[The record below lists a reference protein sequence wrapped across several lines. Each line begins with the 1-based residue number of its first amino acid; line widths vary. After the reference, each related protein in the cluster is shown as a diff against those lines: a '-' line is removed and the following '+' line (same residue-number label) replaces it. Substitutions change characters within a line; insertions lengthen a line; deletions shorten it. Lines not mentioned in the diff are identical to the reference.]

1 MVSGVGID
9 LVEKSRVQK
18 AIEREGFLKRV
29 YTQKEQELIAVRPTR
44 AASNFAAKEAVAK
57 ALGCGFLG
65 IRPDEI
71 EVLRHPSG
79 QPYVVLHGAAREKAE
94 ALGVERIFIS
104 ITDTAELA
112 RAAAVLE
119 GRRLEGSAVALEGQ
133 QPEGSTAAPEG
144 WRPEGS
150 AAVPE
155 GRRSEGSAAASEGWR
170 SEGSAAVPEEWR
182 LEGSTAA
189 WEGRTDGTTILAQL
203 TGRKDNEERKEEY
216 LPVLTAAG
224 AKEVDDL
231 TMTEYGI
238 PSLLLM
244 ERAAQA
250 VRDRVLCYA
259 TKQSVTGILCGTGNN
274 GGDGLAVARQLVKAG
289 YQVKVFLKN
298 AEKWKELWEEKKN
311 SQEKPSGTEEFLQQY
326 VLAQKAG
333 VLFFDLTEMVDC
345 DLFVDALF
353 GIGLTREI
361 TGDYEEAICKINAWQ
376 RTVIAVDIAS
386 GISADTGAVCGVA
399 VRATET
405 VTFGAAKCGHLFYP
419 GKEYTGKLWI
429 EDIGFPKALLW
440 EKQEGFYF
448 KKGYLPKRPEY
459 SNKGTFGKVAVLAGS
474 KNMAGAAYF
483 CAYAAYRSG
492 AGLVKIVTPEC
503 NREILQT
510 KLPEAMLTTYGGNDD
525 TGKQAASG
533 NDDTG
538 KRAASGNDDTEKWAA
553 SGKGGSGIEAGTTDE
568 RNVCAA
574 AGTDGKNGD
583 CTVAGAVAEAVCFA
597 DALVIGPGIGK
608 SALSKK
614 LVQETAEALKRLGE
628 KAPLSVW
635 DADAL
640 NLLAEEMDAEGC
652 RKIEE
657 RRDFLAGK
665 LPQNAVLTPHPGEL
679 SRLTGI
685 PAAELVRQLMKI
697 AGVLTKG
704 NTLTFVVKDAVTVVA
719 QGMEKFVQTAGNSG
733 MATGGS
739 GDVLTG
745 VIAALAAGKMPEMG
759 KMLEAGKMP
768 ETAKMPEAVKMPEAG
783 KLSAASKTAA
793 SFWAAVH
800 GVWLHG
806 LAGDAAAGLLG
817 EAPVMASDIAYA
829 LATLRTQK
837 AEEKKD

>member
-94 ALGVERIFIS
+94 ALGVEQIFIS

-112 RAAAVLE
+112 QAAAVLE
-119 GRRLEGSAVALEGQ
+119 GRCLEGSAAALEGQ
-133 QPEGSTAAPEG
+133 QPEGSTA
-144 WRPEGS
+144 
-150 AAVPE
+150 VPE
-155 GRRSEGSAAASEGWR
+155 G
-170 SEGSAAVPEEWR
+170 WR

-224 AKEVDDL
+224 AKEVDGL

-250 VRDRVLCYA
+250 VRDRVLCHA

-274 GGDGLAVARQLVKAG
+274 GGDGLAVARQLVEAG
-289 YQVKVFLKN
+289 YRVKVFLKN
-298 AEKWKELWEEKKN
+298 VEKWKELREEKKN
-311 SQEKPSGTEEFLQQY
+311 PQEKPSCTEEFLQQY
-326 VLAQKAG
+326 FLAQKAG
-333 VLFFDLTEMVDC
+333 VLFFDLTELVDC
-345 DLFVDALF
+345 DIFVDALF

-361 TGDYEEAICKINAWQ
+361 TGDYEEAIRKINALH
-376 RTVIAVDIAS
+376 RPVIAVDIAS

-448 KKGYLPKRPEY
+448 KHGYLPKRPEY

-525 TGKQAASG
+525 TAKQAA
-533 NDDTG
+533 
-538 KRAASGNDDTEKWAA
+538 
-553 SGKGGSGIEAGTTDE
+553 GGRGSSGIEAGTTGE

-574 AGTDGKNGD
+574 AGTDGNNGEG
-583 CTVAGAVAEAVCFA
+583 TVAGAVAEAVRFA

-608 SALSKK
+608 SAFSKK

-640 NLLAEEMDAEGC
+640 NLLAEEMDAAGC
-652 RKIEE
+652 GKIDE
-657 RRDFLAGK
+657 RRDFLAEK

-685 PAAELVRQLMKI
+685 PAAELVRQLMKV

-704 NTLTFVVKDAVTVVA
+704 NTITFVVKDAVTVVA
-719 QGMEKFVQTAGNSG
+719 QGTEKFVQTAGNSG

-745 VIAALAAGKMPEMG
+745 VIAALAAGKMPETAKVPEVA
-759 KMLEAGKMP
+759 KMPETGKMP
-768 ETAKMPEAVKMPEAG
+768 EAAKMPDAVKMPEAG
-783 KLSAASKTAA
+783 KLPAASKTAA

-806 LAGDAAAGLLG
+806 LAGDAAAGRLG

-829 LATLRTQK
+829 LAALCAQK
-837 AEEKKD
+837 AEQEKD

>member
-18 AIEREGFLKRV
+18 AVEREGFLKRV

-112 RAAAVLE
+112 QAAAVLE
-119 GRRLEGSAVALEGQ
+119 GRRLEGSTAVPEVW
-133 QPEGSTAAPEG
+133 QPEGSTAA
-144 WRPEGS
+144 
-150 AAVPE
+150 
-155 GRRSEGSAAASEGWR
+155 
-170 SEGSAAVPEEWR
+170 
-182 LEGSTAA
+182 LEGQ
-189 WEGRTDGTTILAQL
+189 TDGTTILAQL

-224 AKEVDDL
+224 AKEVDGL

-274 GGDGLAVARQLVKAG
+274 GGDGLAVARQLVEAG
-289 YQVKVFLKN
+289 YRVKVFLKN
-298 AEKWKELWEEKKN
+298 AEKWKDLREEKEN
-311 SQEKPSGTEEFLQQY
+311 PQEKPSCTEEFIQQY

-333 VLFFDLTEMVDC
+333 VLFFDLTELVDC

-361 TGDYEEAICKINAWQ
+361 TGGYEEAIRKINALQ
-376 RTVIAVDIAS
+376 RPVIAVDIAS

-440 EKQEGFYF
+440 EKQEGFYL
-448 KKGYLPKRPEY
+448 KNGYLPKRPEY

-525 TGKQAASG
+525 TGKQAAGGNDDTGKLAASG

-538 KRAASGNDDTEKWAA
+538 KQAASGNDDTGKQAA
-553 SGKGGSGIEAGTTDE
+553 SGRGSSGIEAGTNGE

-574 AGTDGKNGD
+574 AGTDGKNGE

-608 SALSKK
+608 SAFSKK

-652 RKIEE
+652 GTIEE

-685 PAAELVRQLMKI
+685 PVAELVRQLMKI

-719 QGMEKFVQTAGNSG
+719 QGTEKFVQTAGNSG

-745 VIAALAAGKMPEMG
+745 VIAALAAGKM
-759 KMLEAGKMP
+759 LEAG
-768 ETAKMPEAVKMPEAG
+768 TMPEAAKMPEAG
-783 KLSAASKTAA
+783 KPPAASKTAV

-829 LATLRTQK
+829 LAALCAQK
-837 AEEKKD
+837 AEQEKG